1 MGAFIDQRLPED
13 ETREPLLRSP
23 AIVNLFILTFI
34 AVHVV
39 TNEFLDVA
47 TLNDFLL
54 NFSMT
59 PERLAVPTDFLQPP
73 VWFSPW
79 LTLVTYAF
87 LHGDYMHLAFNV
99 MWFMIFGT
107 AVARRVGTLRF
118 LGLMLVTVLG
128 AAVTHLAFY
137 WGSPAPVV
145 GASGAVSGLMGA
157 AFRFILPNPNPGTS
171 WPPPALPL
179 FSRPVVTITVMWSIL
194 NIALGVIGL
203 TPDGIGYPIAWE
215 AHMGGYLTGLLL
227 FPLFD
232 RRRGWLR

>member
-1 MGAFIDQRLPED
+1 VGAFIDQRLPED
-13 ETREPLLRSP
+13 EAREPLLRSP
-23 AIVNLFILTFI
+23 AIVNAFILAFI

-39 TNEFLDVA
+39 THEFLDE
-47 TLNDFLL
+47 TTFGNFLL
-54 NFSMT
+54 NFAMIPERVMT
-59 PERLAVPTDFLQPP
+59 PEALLQGP
-73 VWFSPW
+73 VWIPPW
-79 LTLVTYAF
+79 ATLLTYAF
-87 LHGDYMHLAFNV
+87 LHGDYMHLTFNV

-107 AVARRVGTLRF
+107 AVARRVGNARF
-118 LGLMLVTVLG
+118 LGLIFVTVLG
-128 AAVTHLAFY
+128 AALTHLVFY

-145 GASGAVSGLMGA
+145 GVSGAVSGLMGA

-179 FSRPVVTITVMWSIL
+179 FSRPVVTMTLVWSVL

-215 AHMGGYLTGLLL
+215 AHLGGYLTGLVL